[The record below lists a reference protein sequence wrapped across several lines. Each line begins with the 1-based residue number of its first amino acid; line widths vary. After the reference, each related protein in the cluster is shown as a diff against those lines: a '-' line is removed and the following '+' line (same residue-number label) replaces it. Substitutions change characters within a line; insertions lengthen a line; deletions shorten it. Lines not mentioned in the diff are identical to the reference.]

1 VRLERN
7 PDLVRLASQSR
18 LKEAELRLVQANSRP
33 DLTLSLGLRRFEADG
48 ETALVAGVSMP
59 MSWGNR
65 NQGIIDE
72 ARANLSR
79 NEAERAAALHR
90 LRAQLFAL
98 YQGMETARM
107 RAVRLRGEALPMAR
121 EALEQTRA
129 GYERGR
135 FSFLELASAQS
146 ELLEIETAALEAAAD
161 HHRLRTELERLTGE
175 AAS

>member
-1 VRLERN
+1 
-7 PDLVRLASQSR
+7 
-18 LKEAELRLVQANSRP
+18 
-33 DLTLSLGLRRFEADG
+33 
-48 ETALVAGVSMP
+48 
-59 MSWGNR
+59 
-65 NQGIIDE
+65 
-72 ARANLSR
+72 
-79 NEAERAAALHR
+79 
-90 LRAQLFAL
+90 
-98 YQGMETARM
+98 METARM